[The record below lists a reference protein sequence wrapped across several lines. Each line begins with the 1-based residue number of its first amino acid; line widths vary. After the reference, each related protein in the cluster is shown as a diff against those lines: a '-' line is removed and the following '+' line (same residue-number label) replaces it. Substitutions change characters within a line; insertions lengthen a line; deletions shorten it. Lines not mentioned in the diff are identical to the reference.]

1 MCLWLWRKL
10 DRVDSKCISM
20 TSFLFLVNGS
30 PLHLLSASRGL
41 CQRDPLS
48 PFPFTIVA
56 KVWDVCLVRQGD
68 WGLWEVFSLVLKRRQ

>member
-1 MCLWLWRKL
+1 M
-10 DRVDSKCISM
+10 DSECISM

-30 PLHLLSASRGL
+30 PLYLLFSASRGL

-56 KVWDVCLVRQGD
+56 KVLGCLFSKAR
-68 WGLWEVFSLVLKRRQ
+68 GLGLVGGFQFGLEEAAIMQS